1 MKNSLATSTF
11 LIGLMLTG
19 GCASNLTRSLS
30 PDDAMVI
37 PNVEPAGTRVAGLR
51 NVSDTQAAD
60 QLVTTNMKA
69 AVIVVGLSQMS
80 RLVDSARGQS
90 N

>member
-1 MKNSLATSTF
+1 MKHSLATSIF
-11 LIGLMLTG
+11 VIGLTLTG
-19 GCASNLTRSLS
+19 GCASNLNQSFS
-30 PDDAMVI
+30 PDDAIRI
-37 PNVEPAGTRVAGLR
+37 PNVDPDGTRVAGLR